1 MMGHTATRTFDDP
14 PRLYARVVD
23 AAAGSPCTLHA
34 SRCPPEERVPV
45 VFCPGPY
52 GGARRAYPYGFRVD
66 DPEEARA
73 AANFRELYGQG
84 PALAAAAELR
94 TPA

>member
-1 MMGHTATRTFDDP
+1 M
-14 PRLYARVVD
+14 
-23 AAAGSPCTLHA
+23 
-34 SRCPPEERVPV
+34 PV

-73 AANFRELYGQG
+73 AANFRELYCQG
-84 PALAAAAELR
+84 PALAAAGELR